1 MIRIGI
7 CDDDG
12 NARDELRFCL
22 EKKLYEGSEK
32 IVYEFASGKTLESW
46 LKSHPGEI
54 DLVFLDVEMNGQ
66 NGIETA
72 RHIRDFDEDILIIFV
87 TGYRDYVFEGY
98 EVCAMDY
105 VVKPVNELQIGH
117 ILDRVRKN
125 LEKNREQ
132 FFVFRNTDGTYRI
145 PYKKILYFYSEK
157 RKVILVTEQKEYAF
171 YGKLDHVQKLLEKEF
186 VRIYQRYLV
195 NPVWIGHIGKDEV
208 CIGEHILP
216 ISRSLKGEAMSA
228 LAKTL
233 LKGGR

>member
-22 EKKLYEGSEK
+22 EKILYEGSEE

-72 RHIRDFDEDILIIFV
+72 KHIRDFDEDILIVFV

-105 VVKPVNELQIGH
+105 VVKPVNETQIGH
-117 ILDRVRKN
+117 ILNRARKN
-125 LEKNREQ
+125 LDKSRQQ
-132 FFVFRNTDGTYRI
+132 FFLFKNIDGTYRI
-145 PYKKILYFYSEK
+145 PYKKIMYFYSER

-171 YGKLDHVQKLLEKEF
+171 YGKLDQVQKFLEKEF
-186 VRIYQRYLV
+186 VRIHQRYLV
-195 NPVWIGHIGKDEV
+195 NPLWIIHIGKDEV
-208 CIGEHILP
+208 CIGEHVLP
-216 ISRSLKGEAMSA
+216 VSRSMKEEAMSV
-228 LAKTL
+228 LAETL